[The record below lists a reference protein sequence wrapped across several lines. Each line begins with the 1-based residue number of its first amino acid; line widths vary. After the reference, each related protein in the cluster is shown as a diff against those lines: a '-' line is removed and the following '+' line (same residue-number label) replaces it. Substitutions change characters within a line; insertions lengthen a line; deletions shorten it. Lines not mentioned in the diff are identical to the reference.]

1 MWFESTCL
9 TKIINN
15 KQINNVMS
23 TVKKVAVKKV
33 AVKEVK
39 VSEYKTF
46 VLSQNSLLKEES
58 RTVGG
63 AIKIVLIL
71 EKLEPSIRK
80 ALKAI
85 QKDDVLFKQFKAK
98 ITKTEG
104 GKTSPFR
111 VFQLVYKMRK
121 EEEQFDK
128 KFNINNLKK

>member
-1 MWFESTCL
+1 
-9 TKIINN
+9 
-15 KQINNVMS
+15 MS
-23 TVKKVAVKKV
+23 TVKKV

-39 VSEYKTF
+39 VSEYKAF

-80 ALKAI
+80 VLKAI
-85 QKDDVLFKQFKAK
+85 QKDDMLFKKFKAS
-98 ITKTEG
+98 ITKTKG

-111 VFQLVYKMRK
+111 VLQLVYKMRK